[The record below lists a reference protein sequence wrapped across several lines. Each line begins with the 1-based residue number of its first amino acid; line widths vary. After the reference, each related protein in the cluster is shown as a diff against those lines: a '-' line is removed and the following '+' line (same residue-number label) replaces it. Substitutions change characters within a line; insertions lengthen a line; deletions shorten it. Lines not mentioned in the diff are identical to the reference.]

1 MSLKFELSQF
11 CKVIEYCE
19 MNRQLSFITEV
30 KKSKPG
36 NSGEK
41 ELLVIEKGKK
51 FRC

>member
-30 KKSKPG
+30 GKNRSQEIPEKRTISYRKGLKKS
-36 NSGEK
+36 
-41 ELLVIEKGKK
+41 
-51 FRC
+51 